1 MVLRAHFP
9 RRSPPGAGLGAS
21 VAMNRLT
28 KAQKDKVRR
37 FVSVADADEAEA
49 LAILKEA
56 RWDLEVGLEMFFTGA
71 HDLASGG
78 AGVSEALEA
87 TYAKYKAADA
97 DEDMIDAAGIE
108 RFCEDI
114 GIDPVDPVILVVSC
128 KMGAKQMGAYARD
141 EFVSGMRRMGADTA
155 EALKTKLPEL
165 RAELDDQRAFKE
177 VYEFSFDFSKELNHK
192 SLAVDTARAMWKV
205 LLDGRWAL
213 VDEWC
218 EFLAKAPDCKV
229 ITRDT
234 WSQALEFSRT
244 IAPDMEGYDPAGA
257 WPYLIDEFVE
267 QKLETIQAEKN
278 A

>member
-1 MVLRAHFP
+1 MERPLGFGSAHP
-9 RRSPPGAGLGAS
+9 SML
-21 VAMNRLT
+21 MNL
-28 KAQKDKVRR
+28 
-37 FVSVADADEAEA
+37 
-49 LAILKEA
+49 
-56 RWDLEVGLEMFFTGA
+56 
-71 HDLASGG
+71 
-78 AGVSEALEA
+78 
-87 TYAKYKAADA
+87 
-97 DEDMIDAAGIE
+97 
-108 RFCEDI
+108 
-114 GIDPVDPVILVVSC
+114 
-128 KMGAKQMGAYARD
+128 
-141 EFVSGMRRMGADTA
+141 
-155 EALKTKLPEL
+155 
-165 RAELDDQRAFKE
+165 
-177 VYEFSFDFSKELNHK
+177 FDSH
-192 SLAVDTARAMWKV
+192 DTARAMWKV